1 MRQQASPSGALG
13 GMPSAARPLAFSE
26 TIGLFMPANGK
37 TAADVGVLF
46 VSPWGL
52 EEMCLRKFWRIIADD
67 LSARGIASLRF
78 DYPGTGDALDRS
90 DFWGGLTI
98 WEDAVV
104 AAADRLA
111 AMSGR
116 SRIVIVAQGLGTIIA
131 LRAIR
136 RLDGVAGLVALAPVT
151 SGRAYLR
158 EMQIWAKMVEEGL
171 GIAKEHRAAEGIV
184 IAGLAMPEEIAA
196 DIRKFSLATLEEKPA
211 PQCLVM
217 KRPDRPGDTEFAAKL
232 AVLGA
237 AVTEADYQGY
247 DDLVSNPA
255 TAVMPQA
262 ARLAVVEWITKLA
275 AALPPCPTELRPETI
290 QPAVLHGPDFREEGL
305 NFGKGGRLY
314 GVLCEPLGER
324 KGATVLLV
332 GTAYDRASGWARS
345 GVRLARDLAARGIPS
360 LRFDTANVADSPPV
374 PGLPDQVLY
383 HEAQSNDVRAAVD
396 VIEERHLLP
405 VVTSGRCSGAY
416 LAFRSALQDA
426 RIQGVVAV
434 NPFVFYWDPKQD
446 IDESLRFVPRTL
458 GDYKGRLLQAET
470 FQRLLQGRIDI
481 ARAATNIGRA
491 LGRRLAR
498 HAMPLIHMLPQNRV
512 MRREV
517 VGAFHML
524 SDRGVPVA
532 LLYSENDVGLDH
544 FAEQFGSSAR
554 GLRRYKN
561 VDFTILEG
569 ADHNLTP
576 EPARLSYFETLSAV
590 ATALD
595 PQP

>member
-13 GMPSAARPLAFSE
+13 GVPSAAKPVAFSE
-26 TIGLFMPANGK
+26 TIGLFMPAEGR
-37 TAADVGVLF
+37 TVADVGVLF

-52 EEMCLRKFWRIIADD
+52 EEMCLRKFWRIIADA

-90 DFWGGLTI
+90 DFSGGLTI
-98 WEDAVV
+98 WDDAVV
-104 AAADRLA
+104 AAANRLA
-111 AMSGR
+111 AMSGC

-196 DIRKFSLATLEEKPA
+196 DIRKFSLANLDEKPA

-232 AVLGA
+232 VALDA
-237 AVTEADYQGY
+237 AIAEADYQGY

-262 ARLAVVEWITKLA
+262 VRLAVVDWITNLA
-275 AALPPCPTELRPETI
+275 SAFPQRRDKPLPETAA
-290 QPAVLHGPDFREEGL
+290 AVLHGPDFREEAL
-305 NFGKGGRLY
+305 NFGEGGRLY

-332 GTAYDRASGWARS
+332 GTAYDRAAGWARS
-345 GVRLARDLAARGIPS
+345 GVRLARDLAAQGVPS

-426 RIQGVVAV
+426 RVQGIVAV
-434 NPFVFYWDPKQD
+434 NPFVFYWDPKRD

-517 VGAFHML
+517 VGAFHTL

-576 EPARLSYFETLSAV
+576 EPARLSYFDTLSAV

>member
-1 MRQQASPSGALG
+1 MRQQASPSAVWRG
-13 GMPSAARPLAFSE
+13 GPSAARPLVFSE
-26 TIGLFMPANGK
+26 TIGLFMPADGEVV
-37 TAADVGVLF
+37 ADVGVLF

-52 EEMCLRKFWRIIADD
+52 EEMCLRKFWRIIAED
-67 LSARGIASLRF
+67 LSACGVASLRF

-90 DFWGGLTI
+90 DFSGGLTI

-111 AMSGR
+111 ALSGC
-116 SRIVIVAQGLGTIIA
+116 SRIVVVGQGLGTAIA

-136 RLDGVAGLVALAPVT
+136 RLDGMAGFVALAPVT

-196 DIRKFSLATLEEKPA
+196 DIRKFNFATLDEKPA
-211 PQCLVM
+211 PRCLVV
-217 KRPDRPGDTEFAAKL
+217 KRPDRPGDQEFAAKL
-232 AVLGA
+232 VAEGA
-237 AVTEADYQGY
+237 LVAEADYQGY

-262 ARLAVVEWITKLA
+262 VRRAVVDWISNLA
-275 AALPPCPTELRPETI
+275 AAPPVRTATPRLASAE
-290 QPAVLHGPDFREEGL
+290 PAVLCGPDFREEAL
-305 NFGKGGRLY
+305 NFGEGGRLY
-314 GVLCEPLGER
+314 GVLCEPLGKR

-345 GVRLARDLAARGIPS
+345 GVRLARDLAAQGIPS
-360 LRFDTANVADSPPV
+360 LRFDAANVADSPPV

-383 HEAQSNDVRAAVD
+383 HEAQSNDVSAALD
-396 VIEERHLLP
+396 VVERRHLLP
-405 VVTSGRCSGAY
+405 VVATGRCSGAY

-426 RIQGVVAV
+426 RIEGVVAV
-434 NPFVFYWDPKQD
+434 NPFVFYWDPTRD

-470 FQRLLQGRIDI
+470 FQRLLQGRIDV

-498 HAMPLIHMLPQNRV
+498 HAMPLVHMLPQNRV

-517 VGAFHML
+517 VGAFHTL

-576 EPARLSYFETLSAV
+576 EPARLSYFETLSAI

-595 PQP
+595 PQA

>member
-1 MRQQASPSGALG
+1 MKQQASPPAPPSGG
-13 GMPSAARPLAFSE
+13 PSAARPVAFSE
-26 TIGLFMPANGK
+26 TIGLFMPAEGQ
-37 TAADVGVLF
+37 AVADVGVLF

-90 DFWGGLTI
+90 EFPDGLRI
-98 WEDAVV
+98 WEDTVV
-104 AAADRLA
+104 AAAGRLA
-111 AMSGR
+111 ALSGC
-116 SRIVIVAQGLGTIIA
+116 SRLVLVGQGLGTAIA
-131 LRAIR
+131 LRVVE
-136 RLDGVAGLVALAPVT
+136 RLEGVAGLVALAPVT

-184 IAGLAMPEEIAA
+184 IAGLPMPEEIAA
-196 DIRKFSLATLEEKPA
+196 DIRKINLSTSEQKPA
-211 PQCLVM
+211 PQCLVV
-217 KRPDRPGDTEFAAKL
+217 KRPDRPGDREFAATL
-232 AVLGA
+232 AATGA
-237 AVTEADYQGY
+237 VVSEADYQGY

-262 ARLAVVEWITKLA
+262 VRHAVVDWTAKLA
-275 AALPPCPTELRPETI
+275 TVFPTRANRLQPATI
-290 QPAVLHGPDFREEGL
+290 DAAVLHGPHFREEAF
-305 NFGKGGRLY
+305 NFGDGGRLY

-332 GTAYDRASGWARS
+332 GTAYDRAAGWARS

-374 PGLPDQVLY
+374 PGVPDQVLY
-383 HEAQSNDVRAAVD
+383 HEAQSNDVSAALD
-396 VIEERHLLP
+396 VIEKRRLLP

-426 RIQGVVAV
+426 RIAGVVAV
-434 NPFVFYWDPKQD
+434 NSFVFYWDPTQD

-458 GDYKGRLLQAET
+458 GEYKGRLLQRET
-470 FQRLLQGRIDI
+470 FQRLLQGRIDV

-498 HAMPLIHMLPQNRV
+498 HAMPLIHMLPQNRI

-517 VGAFHML
+517 VGAFHTL
-524 SDRGVPVA
+524 ADRGVPVA

-544 FAEQFGSSAR
+544 FAEQFGSSAK
-554 GLRRYKN
+554 GLRRYRN
-561 VDFTILEG
+561 VNFTILEG

-576 EPARLSYFETLSAV
+576 EPARLSYLETLSAV

-595 PQP
+595 PQA

>member
-1 MRQQASPSGALG
+1 MRQQASPSGDLCRV
-13 GMPSAARPLAFSE
+13 PSAAKPVAFSG
-26 TIGLFMPANGK
+26 TIGLFMQAEGQ
-37 TAADVGVLF
+37 AAAEVGVLF

-78 DYPGTGDALDRS
+78 DYPGTGDALDRN
-90 DFWGGLTI
+90 DFSAGLTV
-98 WEDAVV
+98 WEDAAV

-111 AMSGR
+111 ALSGC
-116 SRIVIVAQGLGTIIA
+116 SRIIVVAQGLGTVIA

-136 RLDGVAGLVALAPVT
+136 RLDVVAGLVALAPVA

-184 IAGLAMPEEIAA
+184 IAGLPMPEEIAA
-196 DIRKFSLATLEEKPA
+196 DIRKFSLASVEDKPA
-211 PQCLVM
+211 PQCLVV
-217 KRPDRPGDTEFAAKL
+217 KRPDRPGDQEFAAKL
-232 AVLGA
+232 AATGA
-237 AVTEADYQGY
+237 LVTQADYHGY

-262 ARLAVVEWITKLA
+262 VRLAVVDWITKQV
-275 AALPPCPTELRPETI
+275 AALPMQTAER
-290 QPAVLHGPDFREEGL
+290 QPASAEPAILQGPDFREEAL
-305 NFGKGGRLY
+305 NFGEGGRLY
-314 GVLCEPLGER
+314 GVLCEPLGDR

-332 GTAYDRASGWARS
+332 GTAYDRAAGWARS
-345 GVRLARDLAARGIPS
+345 GVRLARDLAAQGVPS

-374 PGLPDQVLY
+374 PGMPDQVLY

-396 VIEERHLLP
+396 VIEGRHLLP

-458 GDYKGRLLQAET
+458 GDYKGRLLQVET
-470 FQRLLQGRIDI
+470 FQRLLQGRIDVT
-481 ARAATNIGRA
+481 RAATNIGRA

-498 HAMPLIHMLPQNRV
+498 HAMPLVHMLPQNRT

-517 VGAFHML
+517 VNAFHTL

-554 GLRRYKN
+554 GLRRYRN
-561 VDFTILEG
+561 VNFTILEG

>member
-1 MRQQASPSGALG
+1 MRQQASPSDALG
-13 GMPSAARPLAFSE
+13 GAPSAARPLAFSE
-26 TIGLFMPANGK
+26 TIGLFMPAQGQ
-37 TAADVGVLF
+37 TVADVGVLF

-52 EEMCLRKFWRIIADD
+52 EEMCLRKFWRIVADD
-67 LSARGIASLRF
+67 LSAQGIASLRF
-78 DYPGTGDALDRS
+78 DYPGTGDALDRR
-90 DFWGGLTI
+90 DFSGGLAI
-98 WEDAVV
+98 WDDAVV
-104 AAADRLA
+104 AAANQLA
-111 AMSGR
+111 ALSGC
-116 SRIVIVAQGLGTIIA
+116 SRIVIVAQGLGTVIA

-136 RLDGVAGLVALAPVT
+136 RLDGIAGLVALAPVT

-196 DIRKFSLATLEEKPA
+196 DIRKFSFATLEERPA

-232 AVLGA
+232 IALGA

-262 ARLAVVEWITKLA
+262 VRLSVVDWITNLA
-275 AALPPCPTELRPETI
+275 SASPQKRDKPLPAPDA
-290 QPAVLHGPDFREEGL
+290 AVLHGPDFREEAL
-305 NFGKGGRLY
+305 NFGEGGRLY

-332 GTAYDRASGWARS
+332 GTAYDRAAGWARS
-345 GVRLARDLAARGIPS
+345 GVRLARDLAAQGIPS

-416 LAFRSALQDA
+416 LAFRSTLQDA

-434 NPFVFYWDPKQD
+434 NPFVFYWDPKRD

-517 VGAFHML
+517 VGAFHTL

-576 EPARLSYFETLSAV
+576 EPARLSYFDTLSAI

-595 PQP
+595 PQA

>member
-1 MRQQASPSGALG
+1 MRQQASPSDALG
-13 GMPSAARPLAFSE
+13 GAPSAARPLAFSE
-26 TIGLFMPANGK
+26 TIGLFMPAQGQ
-37 TAADVGVLF
+37 TVADVGVLF

-67 LSARGIASLRF
+67 LSAQGIASLRF

-90 DFWGGLTI
+90 DFSGGLAI
-98 WEDAVV
+98 WDDAVV
-104 AAADRLA
+104 AAANQLA
-111 AMSGR
+111 ALSGC

-131 LRAIR
+131 LQAIR
-136 RLDGVAGLVALAPVT
+136 RLDGVAGFVALAPVT

-196 DIRKFSLATLEEKPA
+196 DIRKFSLATLEKKPA

-232 AVLGA
+232 VELAA

-262 ARLAVVEWITKLA
+262 VRLAVVDWITTLA
-275 AALPPCPTELRPETI
+275 SAFPRQCDKPLPEPAA
-290 QPAVLHGPDFREEGL
+290 AVLHGPDFREEAL
-305 NFGKGGRLY
+305 NFGEGGRLY

-332 GTAYDRASGWARS
+332 GTAYDRAAGWARS
-345 GVRLARDLAARGIPS
+345 GVRLARDLAAQGIPS

-374 PGLPDQVLY
+374 LGLPDQVLY

-416 LAFRSALQDA
+416 LAFRSTLQDA

-434 NPFVFYWDPKQD
+434 NPFVFYWDPKRD

-517 VGAFHML
+517 VGAFHTL

-544 FAEQFGSSAR
+544 FAEQFGSSAS

-576 EPARLSYFETLSAV
+576 EPARRSYFDTLSTI

-595 PQP
+595 PQA

>member
-1 MRQQASPSGALG
+1 MRQQASPSDALG
-13 GMPSAARPLAFSE
+13 GAPSAARPLAFSE
-26 TIGLFMPANGK
+26 TIGLFMPAQGQ
-37 TAADVGVLF
+37 TVADVGVLF

-67 LSARGIASLRF
+67 LSAQGIASLRF

-90 DFWGGLTI
+90 DFSGGLAI
-98 WEDAVV
+98 WDDAVV
-104 AAADRLA
+104 AAANQLA
-111 AMSGR
+111 ALAGC
-116 SRIVIVAQGLGTIIA
+116 SRIVIVAQGLGTVIA

-136 RLDGVAGLVALAPVT
+136 RLDGIAGLVALAPVT

-196 DIRKFSLATLEEKPA
+196 DIRKFSFATLEERPA

-232 AVLGA
+232 IALGA

-262 ARLAVVEWITKLA
+262 VRLSVVDWITNLVSASPQKRDKP
-275 AALPPCPTELRPETI
+275 LPEPDA
-290 QPAVLHGPDFREEGL
+290 AVLHGPDFREEAL
-305 NFGKGGRLY
+305 NFGEAGRLY

-332 GTAYDRASGWARS
+332 GTAYDRAAGWARS
-345 GVRLARDLAARGIPS
+345 GVRLARDLAAQGIPS

-416 LAFRSALQDA
+416 LAFRSTLQDA

-434 NPFVFYWDPKQD
+434 NPFVFYWDPKRD

-517 VGAFHML
+517 VGAFHTL

-576 EPARLSYFETLSAV
+576 EPARLSYFDTLSAI

-595 PQP
+595 PQA